1 MGWGWG
7 AGRRCDLLSQNPLM
21 PKCYLLGL
29 ALQNGGQE
37 VVLIMRDRPYS
48 LLKAEGQA
56 LFFKKSPV

>member
-1 MGWGWG
+1 MV
-7 AGRRCDLLSQNPLM
+7 SQNPLM
-21 PKCYLLGL
+21 TKCYLLGL

-48 LLKAEGQA
+48 LLKPEGQA